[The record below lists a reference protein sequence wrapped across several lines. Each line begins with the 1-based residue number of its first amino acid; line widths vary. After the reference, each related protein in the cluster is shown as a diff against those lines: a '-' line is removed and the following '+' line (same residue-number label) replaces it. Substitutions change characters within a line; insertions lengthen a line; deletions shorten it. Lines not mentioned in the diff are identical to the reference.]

1 MKKLIS
7 IVTPTYNEKDNVR
20 NLIEHIKIEMKK
32 NPKYNYEHIVIDN
45 NSNDGTQNILKN
57 IAKSNKKLKLI
68 FNTKNFGHIRSPFY
82 GMLQSKGDAVI
93 MMSSDFQD
101 PINLISK
108 YIKVWEK
115 GKKIVLG
122 QKLTSDEFFLKNWL
136 RKLFYYSLKK
146 IAKTNLSTNTTGAG
160 IYDRSVINIFKKLN
174 EPYPYIR
181 GLISEFYEDLEYVD
195 FHQPLRKYGKTK
207 NNFYTLY
214 DIGILGVIK
223 HSTFPLRIIVF
234 IGFISSLLSLFIGFA
249 YLLYKLFY
257 WSSFEVGVGPIII
270 GMFFLFSITIFLLGI
285 IGEYILVILNYTQNL
300 PLIIEKERI
309 NFDD

>member
-1 MKKLIS
+1 
-7 IVTPTYNEKDNVR
+7 
-20 NLIEHIKIEMKK
+20 
-32 NPKYNYEHIVIDN
+32 
-45 NSNDGTQNILKN
+45 
-57 IAKSNKKLKLI
+57 
-68 FNTKNFGHIRSPFY
+68 
-82 GMLQSKGDAVI
+82 MLQSKGDAVI